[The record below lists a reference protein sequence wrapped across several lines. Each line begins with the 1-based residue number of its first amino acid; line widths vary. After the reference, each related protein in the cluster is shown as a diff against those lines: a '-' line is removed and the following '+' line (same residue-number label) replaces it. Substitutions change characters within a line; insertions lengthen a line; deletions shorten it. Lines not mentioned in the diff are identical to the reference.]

1 MNIETFRE
9 YCLSKNYVEET
20 FPFDEVT
27 LVFKVAGKMFALT
40 GLDSDVFT
48 VNLKCDPERSI
59 QLREEHPSEI
69 LPGWHMNKLHWNTVH
84 FESSLDEA
92 LLRELTD
99 YSYDLV
105 VKSLPRKK
113 REELEL

>member
-1 MNIETFRE
+1 MNVEEFRE
-9 YCLSKNYVEET
+9 YCLSKKEVEET
-20 FPFDEVT
+20 FPFDDVT

-40 GLDSDVFT
+40 GLDSEVFT
-48 VNLKCDPERSI
+48 ANLKCDPERSI
-59 QLREEHPSEI
+59 QLREEHPEEV

-92 LLRELTD
+92 LLRELID
-99 YSYDLV
+99 HSYGLV

-113 REELEL
+113 REELGL